1 MDLSKSFIII
11 HGNEYRGTVFF
22 NDGLYLWNEPDIDIL
37 FANKKYLP
45 FKIHR
50 VEKDLQVLDD
60 RFYNLPVISWG
71 SNIFHEYGGFALS
84 TNLVPPDIKRTF
96 YQNIAAEK
104 IQRNC
109 AAWIDKPITK
119 DGMVGISCRI
129 LKNCV
134 TETTIDS

>member
-11 HGNEYRGTVFF
+11 HGNEYRGRVFF
-22 NDGLYLWNEPDIDIL
+22 NDGLYVWDEPDINIL
-37 FANKKYLP
+37 LANKKYLP
-45 FKIHR
+45 FKLHG

-71 SNIFHEYGGFALS
+71 CNVFHDSGASLS
-84 TNLVPPDIKRTF
+84 TNIVTPDIKRTF
-96 YQNIAAEK
+96 YQNITAEK